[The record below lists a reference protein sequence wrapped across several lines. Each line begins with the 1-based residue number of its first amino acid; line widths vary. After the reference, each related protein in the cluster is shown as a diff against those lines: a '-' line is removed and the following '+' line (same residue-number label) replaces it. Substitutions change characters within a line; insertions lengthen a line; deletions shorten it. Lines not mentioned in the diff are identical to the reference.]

1 MTLQKAF
8 DRPIINVRERPLSG
22 DINQMASS
30 LDYAQREFIMRAYG
44 YRNPAVANTGAQIP
58 QGFISDAF
66 KADPGAGMQVILRA
80 GIGTQDGT
88 GDQPTNINAANN
100 LNDTHPL
107 KPLVL
112 SAAEPITVPTA
123 DPANPRWDIIE
134 AKYDRQVLNPQ
145 SRDIL
150 NTGTGI
156 FTPGIVD
163 KDLVWDL
170 AGLSTVNGAG
180 PINYK
185 TGAPAGVPVVPT
197 TDAGYMRIGR
207 VWVPAA
213 AGAITQDDI
222 IDDRRL
228 LMPGGSI
235 HIAGV
240 ALVNH
245 TTYALTDAMVTSCPA
260 GVDVMM
266 FTYLGIATFGFQVIG
281 PFPGIGGA
289 VALQGAVNFDVY
301 PNVLAVD
308 PGVPMLLLGG
318 ANNYKT
324 GSLQWLDQRGAPTAT
339 FPAVTM
345 TGNANVLHNSLY
357 AMCTPCQF
365 VSPNYAIP
373 TSDFVVAWSATIP
386 VL

>member
-1 MTLQKAF
+1 MTLAKAF

-22 DINQMASS
+22 DINQMMSN
-30 LDYAQREFIMRAYG
+30 LDYTQREFIQRLFG
-44 YRNPAVANTGAQIP
+44 YRSLTTPNSGSNLP
-58 QGFISDAF
+58 QGFISDGF

-80 GIGTQDGT
+80 GEGMMDGT

-100 LNDTHPL
+100 LNDQHPL

-112 SAAEPITVPTA
+112 SAPEAITVPAA

-134 AKYDRQVLNPQ
+134 AKYDRQVLNPT

-163 KDLVWDL
+163 KDLVFDL

-185 TGAPAGVPVVPT
+185 TGAPAGVPVVPA

-213 AGAITQDDI
+213 AASIVADDI

-228 LMPGGSI
+228 LIPGGGVR
-235 HIAGV
+235 IAGV

-245 TTYALTDAMVTSCPA
+245 TTYAFTSAMITCCPP
-260 GVDVMM
+260 GVDVAM
-266 FTYLGIATFGFQVIG
+266 FTYLGTTAFGVQVIG
-281 PFPGIGGA
+281 PFPGLAGA
-289 VALQGAVNFDVY
+289 AGLQATVEFNVF
-301 PNVLAVD
+301 PNVIAAS
-308 PGVPMLLLGG
+308 PGAAMSLLGG

-324 GSLQWLDQRGAPTAT
+324 GSFAWLDGRGAPTAI
-339 FPAVTM
+339 FPAVAL
-345 TGNANVLHNSLY
+345 TGNANVLHNSVY
-357 AMCTPCQF
+357 AQCTPFEF
-365 VSPNYAIP
+365 VTPNYVNP
-373 TSDFVVAWSATIP
+373 TSDFIVAWSIHIP
-386 VL
+386 IV